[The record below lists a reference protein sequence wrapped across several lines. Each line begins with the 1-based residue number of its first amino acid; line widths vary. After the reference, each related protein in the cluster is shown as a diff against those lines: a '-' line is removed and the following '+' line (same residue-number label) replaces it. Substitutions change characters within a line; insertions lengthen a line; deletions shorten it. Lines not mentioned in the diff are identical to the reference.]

1 MALFSEKSRKAKFD
15 ALGLGEYNKENI
27 KKLQKKYLRP
37 QDVDGVYGVDTD
49 RLLRHLYN
57 VKLCAPDFKPTEF
70 KCECGG
76 RYCTGYP
83 TYMKRVEL
91 RHIQAIRDHYDR
103 PMLVTCGLRCKT
115 YNSKLSG
122 SVSNSLHLVGRA
134 VDFYMQ
140 GVTDTLANRKRAI
153 RWIKARPHHHYTYGN
168 GINSNGYRIYAPY
181 MGNAL
186 HTDVYKATE
195 PKKSTPSTIG
205 QKVLDTCRVQAEW
218 MKNYTY
224 SWPLWKPRN
233 VERSK
238 KYGTCVTYVACVL
251 QRLGY
256 LQPGEYL
263 WNNGKGYGTGKVYIW
278 GPNGKRSIK
287 ASDRMVVKYMGNKQF
302 KNLQNELKAGDIV
315 MVDDNKSGESG
326 GGGHIMIFAG
336 KWTKKGNPYI
346 WDNYSADRVKA
357 GAKGAHTYG
366 YGRKV
371 LAIVRLKEAT
381 K

>member
-1 MALFSEKSRKAKFD
+1 
-15 ALGLGEYNKENI
+15 
-27 KKLQKKYLRP
+27 
-37 QDVDGVYGVDTD
+37 
-49 RLLRHLYN
+49 
-57 VKLCAPDFKPTEF
+57 
-70 KCECGG
+70 
-76 RYCTGYP
+76 
-83 TYMKRVEL
+83 
-91 RHIQAIRDHYDR
+91 
-103 PMLVTCGLRCKT
+103 
-115 YNSKLSG
+115 
-122 SVSNSLHLVGRA
+122 
-134 VDFYMQ
+134 
-140 GVTDTLANRKRAI
+140 
-153 RWIKARPHHHYTYGN
+153 
-168 GINSNGYRIYAPY
+168 
-181 MGNAL
+181 
-186 HTDVYKATE
+186 
-195 PKKSTPSTIG
+195 
-205 QKVLDTCRVQAEW
+205 
-218 MKNYTY
+218 
-224 SWPLWKPRN
+224 

-287 ASDRMVVKYMGNKQF
+287 AKDRMVVKYMGNKQF
-302 KNLQNELKAGDIV
+302 KNLQNELKTGDIV

-371 LAIVRLKEAT
+371 LAIVRLKEGT